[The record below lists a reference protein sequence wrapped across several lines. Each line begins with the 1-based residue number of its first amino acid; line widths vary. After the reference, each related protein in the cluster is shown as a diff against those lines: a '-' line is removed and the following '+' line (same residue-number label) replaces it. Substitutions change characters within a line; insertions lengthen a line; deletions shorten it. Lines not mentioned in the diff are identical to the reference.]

1 MRFAS
6 FGAVVVG
13 MAVVAVACGGA
24 TGSDITEGNGST
36 SGGSTS
42 SGATSSSS
50 GSTSSS
56 SSGSTSSSSSG
67 STSSSSSGSTSS
79 SSSSSS
85 GSLPK
90 ACTPTGGQ
98 CSASEYC
105 DAPGCGNGTCKT
117 RPTETGELGPA
128 CGCDGVTYFNPS
140 VAYKSGVSV
149 RAAGVCSPPTLT
161 TTCTGNCADGPGGA
175 KRYCAQFV
183 PAGIASCNVV
193 TPVKRCW
200 AIPETCTAKLQA
212 RACVGGTE
220 CKSPCDL
227 IKDGRASYL
236 DTSGC

>member
-6 FGAVVVG
+6 IGAVVVG
-13 MAVVAVACGGA
+13 LGVVVVACGGA
-24 TGSDITEGNGST
+24 TGSDITEGNGSSGST
-36 SGGSTS
+36 STSSGSTS
-42 SGATSSSS
+42 SSSGSTSSSSGSTSSSS

-56 SSGSTSSSSSG
+56 SSGSTS
-67 STSSSSSGSTSS
+67 SS

-117 RPTETGELGPA
+117 RPAETGELGPA
-128 CGCDGVTYFNPS
+128 CGCDGVTYFNPT
-140 VAYKSGVSV
+140 VAYKAGVSV
-149 RAAGVCSPPTLT
+149 RSAGLCTPPTQT
-161 TTCTGNCADGPGGA
+161 ATCTGNCADGPGGA

-183 PAGIASCNVV
+183 PQGLASCNVV

-200 AIPETCTAKLQA
+200 AIPDTCTAKIQA

-220 CKSPCDL
+220 CRSPCDA
-227 IKDGRASYL
+227 IKDGKAYYL
-236 DTSGC
+236 DTTGC